1 MSDTPDSGTSAREAR
16 NLGEPYVAE
25 DDLFHLLADD
35 VRTADQ
41 SPDHPERLD
50 NVAGVSS
57 SDPPRGPQNDTG
69 SRVDAQ
75 GTVAP
80 RRSSA
85 GTVMTTFSRREVV
98 HFSTCHH
105 LARADVRRSRF
116 LEYKTCEC
124 INFDLVESGRQL
136 YGDFPREGSQ
146 ERFLHIGPYCAFR
159 QSDTL
164 VKYRVCANC
173 YESKPRG

>member
-25 DDLFHLLADD
+25 DDFFHLLADD

-41 SPDHPERLD
+41 SPDHTGRLD

-57 SDPPRGPQNDTG
+57 SDPPRGSQNDTG
-69 SRVDAQ
+69 SNVDAQ
-75 GTVAP
+75 GIVAP

-85 GTVMTTFSRREVV
+85 GIVMTTFSRREVV

-105 LARADVRRSRF
+105 LARADDFLSTRLASVSILILWNLDASYTAIFQENVR
-116 LEYKTCEC
+116 K
-124 INFDLVESGRQL
+124 N
-136 YGDFPREGSQ
+136 DF
-146 ERFLHIGPYCAFR
+146 C
-159 QSDTL
+159 TL
-164 VKYRVCANC
+164 VHTALFANRT
-173 YESKPRG
+173 PW